1 MVKIYPSLLSADFFN
16 LEKDIRKIEK
26 KADGLHL
33 DVMDGNFVP
42 NISFGNPII
51 KSLRSHTSLFFDTHL
66 MIDNPE
72 IFIEDFSKYSDS
84 LTIHYEAT
92 NHLDRAINLIKEKGL
107 RAGVSINPHTNVSL
121 LENILNIVDSILI
134 MSVNPGF
141 GGQSFIDYSI
151 DKIKSLK
158 SIINNKNLDVEIQV
172 DGGVSKDNISS
183 LYKAGAKTFISGS
196 AIFKSTNP
204 ENEIKIMKER
214 AKWKIYSLPLLININ

>member
-214 AKWKIYSLPLLININ
+214 AK